1 MQKREYSRKAKGG
14 HMKRIHAIAFTLA
27 GLTLGVAAPTAGQQA
42 EDSPALHL
50 RASAEELLEIAY
62 PERYGGDPEA
72 LQEDVEWVEDQAGDF
87 REWWERQGRLFLLR
101 ATDFAGLPWPYRD
114 IEVYLVRYWPE
125 VSIEY
130 PLVLALDE
138 VQGVSGSAQVPQ
150 DDDTRVLLLAHQLVH
165 YLLDD
170 PPVSAGTRR
179 DPAYD
184 HPFMTPGTFE
194 IESLVN
200 WITYSVLEDLWGRDR
215 LERTTREE
223 LWRAYNP
230 NHEFVV
236 DELLRR
242 SRLSRSYPLVEWL
255 RENPRGSQIF
265 AVEEDYEERSG
276 AADEPAA
283 GRGPGL
289 SGTEYGI
296 DLGAGY
302 DGTVFVAYVDQGSA
316 ADRAGLIQDDVLRTI
331 EGREAGSDIVDAQR
345 RLRESWEDNREINLS
360 VLRDGREIYLTLG
373 S

>member
-1 MQKREYSRKAKGG
+1 MR
-14 HMKRIHAIAFTLA
+14 RIEALLVALA
-27 GLTLGVAAPTAGQQA
+27 GLTLGLAAPTAGQQPGDA
-42 EDSPALHL
+42 PAL
-50 RASAEELLEIAY
+50 RFRESAEELLEIAY
-62 PERYGGDPEA
+62 PERYRGDPEA
-72 LQEDVEWVEDQAGDF
+72 LREDVEWVADQGGDLQ
-87 REWWERQGRLFLLR
+87 EWWDRQGRLFLLR
-101 ATDFAGLPWPYRD
+101 AADVSGLPWPYRD

-138 VQGVSGSAQVPQ
+138 VQGVGGSAQVPQ
-150 DDDTRVLLLAHQLVH
+150 DDDVRVLLLAHQLVH

-170 PPVSAGTRR
+170 PPLSPGTRL

-184 HPFMTPGTFE
+184 HPFLTPGTFE

-200 WITYSVLEDLWGRDR
+200 WVTYSVLEELWGRDR
-215 LERTTREE
+215 LERATRDE

-236 DELLRR
+236 DELMRR
-242 SRLSRSYPLVEWL
+242 SRLSRSDPLVEWL
-255 RENPRGSQIF
+255 RENPRGSPIF

-276 AADEPAA
+276 AVDEPAA
-283 GRGPGL
+283 ARGPGL

-302 DGTVFVAYVDQGSA
+302 DGTIFVAYVDQGSA
-316 ADRAGLIQDDVLRTI
+316 ADRAGLVRGDVLRTI
-331 EGREAGSDIVDAQR
+331 EGRDAGSDIVDAQR
-345 RLRESWEDNREINLS
+345 RLRDSWEDNREINLS
-360 VLRDGREIYLTLG
+360 VVREGREIYLTVG

>member
-1 MQKREYSRKAKGG
+1 
-14 HMKRIHAIAFTLA
+14 MKRIDAIAALLA
-27 GLTLGVAAPTAGQQA
+27 GLTLGLAAPAVGLQAGDA
-42 EDSPALHL
+42 PAVRL

-62 PERYGGDPEA
+62 PDRYRGDPEA
-72 LQEDVEWVEDQAGDF
+72 LQEDVEWVEDQGGDF
-87 REWWERQGRLFLLR
+87 QEWWDRQGRLFLLR
-101 ATDFAGLPWPYRD
+101 AADFAGLPWAYRD

-130 PLVLALDE
+130 PLVLALDQ
-138 VQGVSGSAQVPQ
+138 VQGVGGSAQVPQ
-150 DDDTRVLLLAHQLVH
+150 DDDVRVLLLAHQLVH

-170 PPVSAGTRR
+170 PPVSPGTRH
-179 DPAYD
+179 DSAYE

-200 WITYSVLEDLWGRDR
+200 WVTYAVLEELWGEDR
-215 LERTTREE
+215 LERATRDD

-236 DELLRR
+236 EELMRER
-242 SRLSRSYPLVEWL
+242 RLSRSDPLAEWL
-255 RENPRGSQIF
+255 RENPRGSAIF
-265 AVEEDYEERSG
+265 AIEEDYEERSG
-276 AADEPAA
+276 AVDEPAA

-302 DGTVFVAYVDQGSA
+302 DGTIFVAYVDQGSA
-316 ADRAGLIQDDVLRTI
+316 ADRAGLIRGDVLRTI
-331 EGREAGSDIVDAQR
+331 EGREVGSDIVDAQR
-345 RLRESWEDNREINLS
+345 RLRESWDDNREVNLS